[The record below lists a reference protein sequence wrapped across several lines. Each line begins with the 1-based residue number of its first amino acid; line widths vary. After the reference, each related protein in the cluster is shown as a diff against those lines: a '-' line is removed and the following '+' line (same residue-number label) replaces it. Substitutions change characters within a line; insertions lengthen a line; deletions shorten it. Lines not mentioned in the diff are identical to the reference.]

1 MRPTVVTDLMK
12 QGYDTRQ
19 IMEFTGHKSAVMVQ
33 NYSRR
38 LERMNPEEKK
48 TASALLTSSGRN
60 KLRGAAGA
68 GNNPEQV

>member
-1 MRPTVVTDLMK
+1 
-12 QGYDTRQ
+12 
-19 IMEFTGHKSAVMVQ
+19 MEFTGHKSAVMVQ

-38 LERMNPEEKK
+38 LERMKPEEKK